1 MLKAE
6 KIALLK
12 SMNALPRGYSSLTSK
27 QLDEIL
33 RNVVPP
39 QSTAP
44 VATTP
49 RPESQ
54 APAQVQS
61 DPISTETK
69 PKKPGPVLYNK
80 FIKEHMAQT
89 GCTRRDAQQAK
100 DAWLTYKAA
109 QTAQTAQ

>member
-33 RNVVPP
+33 KSVVPSATP
-39 QSTAP
+39 AAP
-44 VATTP
+44 VAPVVPATQTTP
-49 RPESQ
+49 VP
-54 APAQVQS
+54 PAEQ
-61 DPISTETK
+61 K

-80 FIKEHMAQT
+80 FIKEHMEKT
-89 GCTRRDAQQAK
+89 GCTRREAQQAK
-100 DAWLTYKAA
+100 DSWLSYKAA
-109 QTAQTAQ
+109 QTA

>member
-33 RNVVPP
+33 KSVVGTSPATP
-39 QSTAP
+39 AP
-44 VATTP
+44 VAPVVPATQTIP
-49 RPESQ
+49 VPAPEQ
-54 APAQVQS
+54 
-61 DPISTETK
+61 K

-80 FIKEHMAQT
+80 FIKEHMEKT
-89 GCTRRDAQQAK
+89 GCTRREAQQAK
-100 DAWLTYKAA
+100 DSWLSYKAA
-109 QTAQTAQ
+109 QTPAQTAQ

>member
-33 RNVVPP
+33 KNIVPP

-44 VATTP
+44 VAATIQPQTVQAQP
-49 RPESQ
+49 VPEPEQ
-54 APAQVQS
+54 
-61 DPISTETK
+61 K

-80 FIKEHMAQT
+80 FIKEHMTQT
-89 GCTRRDAQQAK
+89 GCSRREAQQAK
-100 DAWLTYKAA
+100 DAWLSYKTAA
-109 QTAQTAQ
+109 VESK